1 MYWPDVKVIKDH
13 RVEVLDGFAIVF
25 FMDASHAEL
34 ISGIEQCLQQYVG
47 LVDWASLPFYVTDD
61 GDIDPINLETLEGV
75 LLKRFH
81 AQDAPQESGI
91 TLLGSDTDVSPFEF
105 HYFGAPL
112 PVTRWPDYR
121 NLLYCWLPKDLVL
134 KRGFD
139 AMETFVSS
147 MAAHLP
153 FSFAYANPAL
163 LYDREFGEATPRAKR
178 YLGFDVLKVDSIAME
193 LGDRAAGV
201 YWLTLLGRKLTDR
214 LGGVATLR
222 ACLPSS
228 IAVREVLPGKALI
241 RLGAEP
247 EVGDVNRQTEF
258 PLHRE
263 LARVLEPVLHMPI
276 RNYFANRDNESDPEA
291 MLEWHRRFL

>member
-25 FMDASHAEL
+25 FMDASHTEL
-34 ISGIEQCLQQYVG
+34 VPHIEQCLQQYIDLVG
-47 LVDWASLPFYVTDD
+47 WASLPFHVTDD
-61 GDIDPINLETLEGV
+61 GDIEPVNAETLECV
-75 LLKRFH
+75 LFKRFH
-81 AQDAPQESGI
+81 AQHAPQESGI

-112 PVTRWPDYR
+112 PVSRWPDYR
-121 NLLYCWLPKDLVL
+121 NWFYCWLPKELVL

-139 AMETFVSS
+139 ALEVFVAS

-163 LYDREFGEATPRAKR
+163 LYDREFGEATPRVRR
-178 YLGFDVLKVDSIAME
+178 YPGFDVLKVDSVAME

-201 YWLTLLGRKLTDR
+201 YWLSLFGDKLTDQ
-214 LGGVATLR
+214 LGGVVNLR
-222 ACLPSS
+222 AHLSAD
-228 IAVREVLPGKALI
+228 IAVREFSPGKALI
-241 RLGAEP
+241 RLGPEP
-247 EVGDVNRQTEF
+247 EVGDVNRKTEF

-263 LARVLEPVLHMPI
+263 LARVLKPTLHMPI
-276 RNYFANRDNESDPEA
+276 RNYFADRDNESDPAA
-291 MLEWHRRFL
+291 MLAWHQRFL